1 VTAFVILNNR
11 SGVHGVAGTTLHTVE
26 AWCTT
31 HFRRDALQFAQVLTA
46 RFNGG
51 LLVLRLISADRLL
64 VRARIYQAG
73 IHVATVALRFDPRL
87 RQAHI
92 SWFVVV
98 MAGRGST
105 AGKHLLQNMLL
116 IQRDCGIRRIT
127 LQAALSHGG
136 YVWAAHGFLPGTNA
150 KWLVLAK
157 RLAAKFA
164 ALSANFAPAEAA
176 AVERL
181 LQAQDRLA
189 LRAVTAITARH
200 GSTTLGKYLLMGERW
215 EGELDLS
222 DEPSALIY
230 FRRIG
235 LIA

>member
-1 VTAFVILNNR
+1 MTAFVVLNNR
-11 SGVHGVAGTTLHTVE
+11 SGVYGLTGTTLPAVE
-26 AWCTT
+26 AWCMT
-31 HFRRDALQFAQVLTA
+31 HFRRDVLQFAQMLTA

-51 LLVLRLISADRLL
+51 LIVLRVISADRLL
-64 VRARIYQAG
+64 MRARIYQAG
-73 IHVATVALRFDPRL
+73 VHAATVALRLDPRL

-105 AGKHLLQNMLL
+105 AAKHLLQNQLL
-116 IQRDCGIRRIT
+116 IERDCGIRRIT
-127 LQAALSHGG
+127 LQAALTHGG
-136 YVWAAHGFLPGTNA
+136 YVWAVHGFLPATNT
-150 KWLVLAK
+150 KWQALAK
-157 RLAAKFA
+157 RLSAKFA
-164 ALSANFAPAEAA
+164 VLAANFATAEATA
-176 AVERL
+176 IERL

-189 LRAVTAITARH
+189 LRAVAAIATRH
-200 GSTTLGKYLLMGERW
+200 EGTTLGKHLLMGERW